1 MTFTEQQRQEYAE
14 LVQRCIDKNIV
25 YPSTSLELPVVIKRK
40 SFKSHKPVEKSRK
53 TDVEMSDKQRKAI
66 FQSIYGEHC

>member
-1 MTFTEQQRQEYAE
+1 MKFTEQQRKEYAE

-40 SFKSHKPVEKSRK
+40 SISSSKPKSRK

>member
-1 MTFTEQQRQEYAE
+1 MTFTEQQRREYAA

-40 SFKSHKPVEKSRK
+40 SITTTKSKSRK